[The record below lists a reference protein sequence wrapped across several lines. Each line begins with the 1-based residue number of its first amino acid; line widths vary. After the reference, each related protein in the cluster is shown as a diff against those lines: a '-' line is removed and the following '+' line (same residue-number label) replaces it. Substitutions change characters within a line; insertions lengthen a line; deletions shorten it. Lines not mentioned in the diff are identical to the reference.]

1 MACAVARSIMG
12 WRKAANSVWLQRKE
26 MQEAGQE
33 VRQAGA
39 LWAAEGLPH
48 CHSGVWIAS

>member
-1 MACAVARSIMG
+1 MG

-26 MQEAGQE
+26 MQEARQE
-33 VRQAGA
+33 VTSRS
-39 LWAAEGLPH
+39 LWTAQGLFH